1 MGLALERRTLD
12 SFRTRRQKD
21 PTMSAGPAPRF
32 IIGTGRCGSTIL
44 SKMLN
49 VHPEVCVLSEFLV
62 GLDAVRKF
70 GERPVGGAE
79 LAEIC
84 DCGLRST
91 GEFKKIVR
99 HLKTPEIEFDLSAP
113 PPGVAPGNYRDGVYP
128 ELILL
133 PLATLFEDP
142 TVAFDELVAFAAAQP
157 TRSLSA
163 QLLALFEWT
172 TNRAGKT
179 NWIERSGGTLAQLP
193 ELIELFPNARFLH
206 LHRNPYHVA
215 RSMKAH
221 HHMRL
226 FALQHYGL
234 RTKEGLSWDDLDET
248 DLRDDGPMSPRLQA
262 LFDHDVP
269 LEIFLRDWNEM
280 VIRGFASVKR
290 LDVEQYAEVSFEDL
304 QADPRRV
311 LRAIVDFFE
320 LPGGDAWMDE
330 AIGLLTPGKAGRAT
344 PSAEE
349 AEQVRALCHPALV
362 LLDREASRP
371 SSGNQFSPREDE
383 HA

>member
-1 MGLALERRTLD
+1 MPLPDE
-12 SFRTRRQKD
+12 
-21 PTMSAGPAPRF
+21 PSARF

-44 SKMLN
+44 SKMLD

-62 GLDAVRKF
+62 ALDAVRKF

-91 GEFKKIVR
+91 GEFKKIVG
-99 HLKTPEIEFDLSAP
+99 HLKTPEIRFDLANP

-133 PLATLFEDP
+133 PLANLFDDP

-157 TRSLSA
+157 TRSLSE

-172 TNRAGKT
+172 TRRAGKRV
-179 NWIERSGGTLAQLP
+179 WIERSGGTLAQLP
-193 ELIELFPNARFLH
+193 ELLELFPRARFLH
-206 LHRNPYHVA
+206 LHRDPLDVA

-234 RTKEGLSWDDLDET
+234 RTDGGVSWADLDET
-248 DLRDDGPMSPRLQA
+248 DLRDDGPMSPKLRA
-262 LFDHDVP
+262 LFEHDVP
-269 LEIFLRDWNEM
+269 IEIFLRDWNEM
-280 VIRGFASVKR
+280 VLRGFAPVKR
-290 LDVEQYAEVSFEDL
+290 LDADQYSEISFEAL
-304 QADPRRV
+304 QADPKRV
-311 LRAIVDFFE
+311 LEQIVDFFS
-320 LPGGDAWMDE
+320 LPGDDAWMEE

-344 PSAEE
+344 PTAEE
-349 AEQVRALCHPALV
+349 AELIRAICHPAQV

-371 SSGNQFSPREDE
+371 SSGNQFSPGE
-383 HA
+383 A